1 MKLIAKAWF
10 MTFLNNIIKR
20 KEVSFTV
27 GQRIYSKANGSV
39 CSIKREIKLNNITH
53 YEICIENDVTR
64 REIIL
69 SEYALRANYK

>member
-1 MKLIAKAWF
+1 
-10 MTFLNNIIKR
+10 MTFLTNIFKR

-27 GQRIYSKANGSV
+27 GQRIYSKINGSV
-39 CSIKREIKLNNITH
+39 CSIKREIKINNITH

-69 SEYALRANYK
+69 SGYALRANYK

>member
-1 MKLIAKAWF
+1 
-10 MTFLNNIIKR
+10 MTLLNKIFNS
-20 KEVSFTV
+20 KEVSFSI
-27 GQRIYSKANGSV
+27 GQKIYSKANGSV
-39 CSIKREIKLNNITH
+39 CSIKRELKLNNITH

>member
-10 MTFLNNIIKR
+10 VTFLNHIFKS

-27 GQRIYSKANGSV
+27 GQRIYSKINGSV
-39 CSIKREIKLNNITH
+39 CSIKREMKLNNITH
-53 YEICIENDVTR
+53 YEICIENDVTK

>member
-1 MKLIAKAWF
+1 
-10 MTFLNNIIKR
+10 MTLLNKIFNS
-20 KEVSFTV
+20 KEVSFSV
-27 GQRIYSKANGSV
+27 GQKIYSKANGSV
-39 CSIKREIKLNNITH
+39 CSIKRELKLNNITH

>member
-1 MKLIAKAWF
+1 MQLIAKAWF
-10 MTFLNNIIKR
+10 VTFLNNIFKS

-39 CSIKREIKLNNITH
+39 CLVKRELKLNNITH
-53 YEICIENDVTR
+53 YEICIETDVTR

-69 SEYALRANYK
+69 SEYALRVNYK

>member
-1 MKLIAKAWF
+1 
-10 MTFLNNIIKR
+10 MTLLNKIFKS
-20 KEVSFTV
+20 KEVSFSV
-27 GQRIYSKANGSV
+27 GQKIHSKANGSV
-39 CSIKREIKLNNITH
+39 CSIKRELKLNNITH

>member
-1 MKLIAKAWF
+1 
-10 MTFLNNIIKR
+10 MTLLNKIFNS
-20 KEVSFTV
+20 KEVSFSV
-27 GQRIYSKANGSV
+27 GQKIYSKTNGSV
-39 CSIKREIKLNNITH
+39 CSIKRELKLNNITH

>member
-1 MKLIAKAWF
+1 MF
-10 MTFLNNIIKR
+10 FNNIFKS
-20 KEVSFTV
+20 KEVIFTV
-27 GQRIYSKANGSV
+27 GQRIHSKANGSV

-69 SEYALRANYK
+69 SEYALRTNYK

>member
-1 MKLIAKAWF
+1 MS
-10 MTFLNNIIKR
+10 FLNNIFKS
-20 KEVSFTV
+20 KDVSFTV
-27 GQRIYSKANGSV
+27 GQRIYSKVNGSV
-39 CSIKREIKLNNITH
+39 CSIKREMKLNNIKH

>member
-1 MKLIAKAWF
+1 
-10 MTFLNNIIKR
+10 MTLLNKIFNS
-20 KEVSFTV
+20 KEVSFSV
-27 GQRIYSKANGSV
+27 GQKIHSKANGSV
-39 CSIKREIKLNNITH
+39 CSIKRELKLNNITH

>member
-1 MKLIAKAWF
+1 
-10 MTFLNNIIKR
+10 MTFFNNIFKS

-27 GQRIYSKANGSV
+27 GQRIHSKANGSV

-53 YEICIENDVTR
+53 YEIRIENDVTR

-69 SEYALRANYK
+69 SEYALRTNYK

>member
-1 MKLIAKAWF
+1 V
-10 MTFLNNIIKR
+10 TFLNNIFKS

-27 GQRIYSKANGSV
+27 GQRIYSKINGSV

-53 YEICIENDVTR
+53 YEICIENDVTK

>member
-1 MKLIAKAWF
+1 MK
-10 MTFLNNIIKR
+10 FLTNIFKS
-20 KEVSFTV
+20 KEVSFSV
-27 GQRIYSKANGSV
+27 GQRIQSKANGSV

-69 SEYALRANYK
+69 SEYALRVNYK

>member
-1 MKLIAKAWF
+1 V
-10 MTFLNNIIKR
+10 TFLNNIFKS

-27 GQRIYSKANGSV
+27 GQRIYSKINGSV
-39 CSIKREIKLNNITH
+39 CSIKREMKLNNITH
-53 YEICIENDVTR
+53 YEICIENDVTK

>member
-1 MKLIAKAWF
+1 
-10 MTFLNNIIKR
+10 MTFFNNIFKS

-27 GQRIYSKANGSV
+27 GQRIHSKANGSV
-39 CSIKREIKLNNITH
+39 CSIKRELKLNNITH